1 MQTLLIQ
8 VLAAQHRCRQC
19 RAADAGIRIIDDAAE
34 MMRQQ
39 GITAVQQGRGI
50 VIERE
55 DEALLIDNDHA
66 QRRGIEQAP
75 SAFGSTAPRN
85 QVAQPRPQLVRQDG
99 LGHIVVN
106 AEVKQLDAPAG
117 IIESRHRQNRHPA
130 LR

>member
-39 GITAVQQGRGI
+39 GITAVQQGRCI

-55 DEALLIDNDHA
+55 DEALSSTMTTPSDEA
-66 QRRGIEQAP
+66 SSKRRP
-75 SAFGSTAPRN
+75 RSAARRRED

-106 AEVKQLDAPAG
+106 AEVNNSMRRPGLSKAVTA
-117 IIESRHRQNRHPA
+117 NRHPA